1 MCVLSLVIDVGD
13 SPKKS
18 SDSAVAAGV
27 SMTII
32 MLILIAVVVGVVVI
46 LVRGRTTGR
55 WNLKQYL
62 PKPPDDLAKE

>member
-27 SMTII
+27 SVTII

-46 LVRGRTTGR
+46 LVRCRTAGR